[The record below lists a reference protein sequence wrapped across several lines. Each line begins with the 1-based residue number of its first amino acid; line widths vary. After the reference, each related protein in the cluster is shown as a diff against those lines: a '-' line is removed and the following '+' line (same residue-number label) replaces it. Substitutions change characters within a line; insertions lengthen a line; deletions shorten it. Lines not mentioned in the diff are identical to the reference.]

1 MVSRKM
7 SVSDKTR
14 RALRDFGLT
23 DYEVKTYVALVEA
36 GPMAASELSTQA
48 GVPYSKIYEII
59 GNLERKGWV
68 ETEQGRPSKYYAKAP
83 SMALESSRIRIE
95 NNLKLSLDDA
105 LGELQPLYE
114 KKDVKEKPDIWIVR
128 GQNNILDKIKET
140 LDRTKRE
147 LLVAVPVVPEAIV
160 TLAAPLLSIMRD
172 RGVKVSIL
180 VTSSAGR
187 DALKRLRNVADVRV
201 REQMFGGGIISDSD
215 QIILLLGEE
224 PEKGLTLAISSD
236 HIGLVKF
243 GKSYFEYLWENSKPS
258 S

>member
-1 MVSRKM
+1 M

-95 NNLKLSLDDA
+95 NNLKVSLDDA

-114 KKDVKEKPDIWIVR
+114 RKDVKEKPDIWIVR

-187 DALKRLRNVADVRV
+187 DALKRLRSVADVRV

-243 GKSYFEYLWENSKPS
+243 GKNYFEYLWENSSPS
-258 S
+258 G

>member
-1 MVSRKM
+1 V

-14 RALRDFGLT
+14 RALKDFGLT

-36 GPMAASELSTQA
+36 GPMPASDLSTQA

-68 ETEQGRPSKYYAKAP
+68 ETEQGRPSKYYPKAP
-83 SMALESSRIRIE
+83 TMALESSKIRIE
-95 NNLKLSLDDA
+95 NNLKLSLDEA

-180 VTSSAGR
+180 VTSVASR
-187 DALKRLRNVADVRV
+187 DVLRGLRSIADVRV
-201 REQMFGGGIISDSD
+201 REQMFGGGIISDND

-243 GKSYFEYLWENSKPS
+243 GKNYFEYLWENSKPS

>member
-1 MVSRKM
+1 
-7 SVSDKTR
+7 
-14 RALRDFGLT
+14 
-23 DYEVKTYVALVEA
+23 
-36 GPMAASELSTQA
+36 
-48 GVPYSKIYEII
+48 
-59 GNLERKGWV
+59 
-68 ETEQGRPSKYYAKAP
+68 
-83 SMALESSRIRIE
+83 MALESSKIRIE
-95 NNLKLSLDDA
+95 NNLKLSLDEA

-187 DALKRLRNVADVRV
+187 DALRRLRSVADVRV

-243 GKSYFEYLWENSKPS
+243 GKNYFEYLWENSKPS
-258 S
+258 L

>member
-1 MVSRKM
+1 M
-7 SVSDKTR
+7 SLSVGEKTK
-14 RALRDFGLT
+14 RALKDFGLT
-23 DYEVKTYVALVEA
+23 DYEVKTYIALVEA
-36 GPMAASELSTQA
+36 GPMPASDLSTQA

-68 ETEQGRPSKYYAKAP
+68 ETEQGRPSKYYPKAP
-83 SMALESSRIRIE
+83 SMALESSRVRIE

-114 KKDVKEKPDIWIVR
+114 KKGVKEKPDIWIVR
-128 GQNNILDKIKET
+128 GQNNIVDKIKET
-140 LDRTKRE
+140 LDRTRNE

-160 TLAAPLLSIMRD
+160 ALAAPLLSIMRD

-180 VTSSAGR
+180 VTSAAGK
-187 DALKRLRNVADVRV
+187 DALRTLKNVAEVRV
-201 REQMFGGGIISDSD
+201 REQMFGGGIISDND

-224 PEKGLTLAISSD
+224 PERGLTLAISSD

-243 GKSYFEYLWENSKPS
+243 GKNYFEYLWENSKPS
-258 S
+258 N